1 MSLRMNDYLW
11 IIFSPFF
18 TECTSTTEKCVN
30 GSDICF
36 SFNTSS
42 LTSRVFFIKKNG
54 SSLCASAD
62 FATPSLFNNTWRNGT
77 FNCSAVQP
85 IMSLCFGNCQLND
98 AGIFSLHLV
107 GTIEAPS
114 VRNMTLQVT
123 STPLINV

>member
-1 MSLRMNDYLW
+1 MNY
-11 IIFSPFF
+11 IFSFFF
-18 TECTSTTEKCVN
+18 TECASSTEKCVN

-42 LTSRVFFIKKNG
+42 LTSSVFFIKKNG
-54 SSLCASAD
+54 SSLCTSVK
-62 FATPSLFNNTWRNGT
+62 FGTPTLFINPWRNGT

-98 AGIFSLHLV
+98 AGIFSLHLS
-107 GTIEAPS
+107 GTAEEPS
-114 VRNMTLQVT
+114 VRNINLQVT